1 MTNYR
6 TTGPGR
12 RGGDVLL
19 DVDFLLLGLLLL
31 YVFLQQKVHRGN
43 ERRKDHNTRK
53 KRKESREDNTKVWVG
68 DERLRG
74 WRRCRP
80 PGSRSSC
87 SPCAPSSPR
96 PWPSSAPSSP
106 SPCRASSSS
115 SPFLNNHRPFDFA
128 APLFPCSTEV
138 RSSEMHFASAHI
150 KVNLCKPKPGRP
162 KPNPSHCC
170 RLVVTVRLGHYA
182 A

>member
-19 DVDFLLLGLLLL
+19 DVDFLLLRLLLL
-31 YVFLQQKVHRGN
+31 YVFLQQKVNRGK
-43 ERRKDHNTRK
+43 ERRKDHNTRKK

-80 PGSRSSC
+80 PGRRSSC

-115 SPFLNNHRPFDFA
+115 SPFLNNHRPFAFA
-128 APLFPCSTEV
+128 APLFSCSTEV
-138 RSSEMHFASAHI
+138 RSSEMH
-150 KVNLCKPKPGRP
+150 LRP
-162 KPNPSHCC
+162 
-170 RLVVTVRLGHYA
+170 LVLKWT
-182 A
+182 